1 VTLQANSE
9 TGSFEDELAR
19 WSLVATV
26 GIVVFSIGYEAG
38 SVLAG
43 DSLDVFW
50 LVPILGGM
58 TTVILALHA
67 REDD

>member
-1 VTLQANSE
+1 MALQANSD
-9 TGSFEDELAR
+9 TGSFDDEVTR

-26 GIVVFSIGYEAG
+26 GIVALSIGYEAG

-43 DSLDVFW
+43 DSLDVLW

-58 TTVILALHA
+58 TTVFLALHA